1 MNRFNFRLNP
11 LLMLREM
18 QESEAARALR
28 DALASQQRLEVAL
41 SVAQSFTEAARVNLD
56 KTEGSRMGAVDFAG
70 ALADFD
76 RKLAAECCA
85 KEDVRKQSE
94 RVAAARRVWEQAVT
108 ELKTVGK
115 LREKAARLHRK
126 EEARREQLQL
136 DEVGAR
142 FAGTSMS
149 TQL

>member
-18 QESEAARALR
+18 QETETARALR
-28 DALASQQRLEVAL
+28 EALASQQKLEVAL
-41 SVAQSFTEAARVNLD
+41 SAAQSLSETARVNLD
-56 KTEGSRMGAVDFAG
+56 KTEGRKTGAVDFVA

-76 RKLAAECCA
+76 RKLAAERSA
-85 KEDVRKQSE
+85 GEDLRKQAE

-108 ELKTVGK
+108 ELKTVAK
-115 LREKAARLHRK
+115 LREKAAQLHRK

-136 DEVGAR
+136 DEVGAH
-142 FAGTSMS
+142 FSGTSVS